1 MTKKELLK
9 ELRVLFFGWEI
20 LLYALLLFVTHAG
33 VFYYLMKNVLFAIII
48 GVIGMAFF
56 FQVFI
61 YPNRKLERYQFHLS
75 ELLKYVTNVVFYLRT
90 GNNVLHSLKLT
101 KETVDKEI
109 QRDIQKT
116 IDILEKDAKLDT
128 EHFKKYKFPALDQF
142 HQNLGI
148 KYERG
153 GDNTDLFSDIQR
165 GIIFELK
172 KRDELYKRRKSWA
185 KHVYMILGMVA
196 STMLILRVNAPFL
209 WDLFLEMWYISFPTV
224 SITYLLILLNLYLLQ
239 KKNLDISVRL

>member
-1 MTKKELLK
+1 
-9 ELRVLFFGWEI
+9 
-20 LLYALLLFVTHAG
+20 
-33 VFYYLMKNVLFAIII
+33 
-48 GVIGMAFF
+48 IGMAFF

-165 GIIFELK
+165 GII
-172 KRDELYKRRKSWA
+172 
-185 KHVYMILGMVA
+185 
-196 STMLILRVNAPFL
+196 
-209 WDLFLEMWYISFPTV
+209 
-224 SITYLLILLNLYLLQ
+224 
-239 KKNLDISVRL
+239 